1 MTTVSIPVYYY
12 ENSLTRKISAAI
24 GIDVS
29 MTVL

>member
-1 MTTVSIPVYYY
+1 MTTISIPVYYY
-12 ENSLTRKISAAI
+12 ENSLVRKIGAAI